1 MRNPNNNNYV
11 FSSMEKRRSLNG
23 TLFFV
28 IYFIC
33 SYKGAR
39 QTKKNYIQMSLKKQ
53 KRNYDLS
60 AKAEKLKE
68 K

>member
-11 FSSMEKRRSLNG
+11 FPSMEKRRSLNG

-28 IYFIC
+28 IFFIC

-39 QTKKNYIQMSLKKQ
+39 QTKKKKLYT
-53 KRNYDLS
+53 NVP
-60 AKAEKLKE
+60 
-68 K
+68 